1 MINCLCLACDRLN
14 PITTKFC
21 TQCGSKL
28 QIQDRYRALKII
40 GQGGFGKT
48 FLAQDESKPSQP
60 RCVIKQFAFETIN
73 PNASQGTLDVAV
85 RLFEQEA
92 KRLDDLGKHPQIP
105 ELLSFTIHEGKQYL
119 IQEFIDG
126 ETLEQELR
134 RVGAFSEQ
142 QVQDVLVEVLQI
154 LEFVHSKSVI
164 HRDISP
170 DNIIRRRSDKKLVL
184 VDFGAAKHATATLL
198 AKTGTGIGKPS
209 YGAPEQMLGK
219 SVFQSDLFGLG
230 VTCLHLLTNVEP
242 FTLYDVLENEYQWR
256 QFLNGK
262 TVSDNFEK
270 LLDRLTAYRVKER
283 PTSATE
289 ILQELGIRQ
298 VVSNTGNTSG
308 LYSFKASEL
317 KTQNRVSISPTT
329 PNKHTAKIIS
339 SNNLGTRQ
347 IICLENSWKETER
360 CISGIDINT
369 GKWVRP
375 VCDDL
380 YPEDGRVSREIRLI
394 QGREPELLDILEI
407 PLANTGKDFGFQS
420 ENLSISSGKWK
431 LLGKASPS
439 DLLAYYKD
447 FPYILH
453 NSLKYVSPSEIK
465 ALPAEKRHTVQ
476 LVQPKRFSIFSS
488 GNSNRK
494 WKGSIELANGQTSEN
509 MTITDPVFIKKL
521 DEGYLPNENCLLV
534 VSLNMPW
541 AAPDWK
547 GEKRCWKL
555 IASVIDLTNNNS
567 SPKSSPNPINV
578 TPTIKQTIPKWL
590 KIGSFVSIPDYAQ
603 GIGQIIDMDNQ
614 RLIARF
620 DGYSIPIQV
629 TDWKKVLQDGRI
641 FPVVQTKV
649 NQSNNIPTKN
659 NNKVSSISSTVNSN
673 QTISQKENYRIYP
686 TTRPNAG
693 HIPTVKFWNHIFP
706 SILLVSIDIF
716 GGSNFIVYVAAL
728 WIGAWIR
735 HKLFYKKF
743 SMSIICRA
751 KGWQI
756 SKGREIKINSH
767 LIGVGEDE
775 LYNKILNSEIEVLRQ
790 VKIDKYYKA
799 DFICFNH
806 ESKKLCVVEVDGHQ
820 HFNDQEQID
829 KDNLRMSQLANLGV
843 PTIRFFNEYA
853 KTNPMVCTKLII
865 DLLK

>member
-1 MINCLCLACDRLN
+1 MINCLCLACDHLN

-21 TQCGSKL
+21 TQCGAKL
-28 QIQDRYRALKII
+28 QIQERYRALKVI

-126 ETLEQELR
+126 ETLEQELA

-142 QVQDVLVEVLQI
+142 QVRDVLVEVLQI
-154 LEFVHSKSVI
+154 LEFVHGKSVI

-170 DNIIRRRSDKKLVL
+170 DNIIRRRSDQKLVL

-242 FTLYDVLENEYQWR
+242 FTLYDVLENEYQWQ
-256 QFLNGK
+256 QFLHGR
-262 TVSDNFEK
+262 TVSDNFGK

-298 VVSNTGNTSG
+298 VVSITGNTSG
-308 LYSFKASEL
+308 FYSFKASEL
-317 KTQNRVSISPTT
+317 KTQNRVSISTT
-329 PNKHTAKIIS
+329 PNQQTAKTIS

-360 CISGIDINT
+360 CISGIDIKT

-420 ENLSISSGKWK
+420 ENISISSGKWK
-431 LLGKASPS
+431 LLGKASPN

-447 FPYILH
+447 FPYS
-453 NSLKYVSPSEIK
+453 N
-465 ALPAEKRHTVQ
+465 
-476 LVQPKRFSIFSS
+476 PK
-488 GNSNRK
+488 
-494 WKGSIELANGQTSEN
+494 
-509 MTITDPVFIKKL
+509 
-521 DEGYLPNENCLLV
+521 
-534 VSLNMPW
+534 
-541 AAPDWK
+541 
-547 GEKRCWKL
+547 
-555 IASVIDLTNNNS
+555 
-567 SPKSSPNPINV
+567 
-578 TPTIKQTIPKWL
+578 
-590 KIGSFVSIPDYAQ
+590 
-603 GIGQIIDMDNQ
+603 
-614 RLIARF
+614 
-620 DGYSIPIQV
+620 
-629 TDWKKVLQDGRI
+629 
-641 FPVVQTKV
+641 
-649 NQSNNIPTKN
+649 
-659 NNKVSSISSTVNSN
+659 
-673 QTISQKENYRIYP
+673 
-686 TTRPNAG
+686 
-693 HIPTVKFWNHIFP
+693 
-706 SILLVSIDIF
+706 
-716 GGSNFIVYVAAL
+716 
-728 WIGAWIR
+728 
-735 HKLFYKKF
+735 
-743 SMSIICRA
+743 
-751 KGWQI
+751 
-756 SKGREIKINSH
+756 
-767 LIGVGEDE
+767 
-775 LYNKILNSEIEVLRQ
+775 
-790 VKIDKYYKA
+790 
-799 DFICFNH
+799 
-806 ESKKLCVVEVDGHQ
+806 
-820 HFNDQEQID
+820 
-829 KDNLRMSQLANLGV
+829 
-843 PTIRFFNEYA
+843 
-853 KTNPMVCTKLII
+853 
-865 DLLK
+865 

>member
-1 MINCLCLACDRLN
+1 MSNCLCLACDYSN
-14 PITTKFC
+14 PLTTKFC
-21 TQCGSKL
+21 NQCGARL
-28 QIQDRYRALKII
+28 QIQDRYRALRVI

-60 RCVIKQFAFETIN
+60 RCVIKQFAFKTIN
-73 PNASQGTLDVAV
+73 PNASQGDLDIAV

-105 ELLSFTIHEGKQYL
+105 ELLSFTVHEGKQYL

-126 ETLEQELR
+126 ETLEEELR
-134 RVGAFSEQ
+134 RVNAFSEQ
-142 QVQDVLVEVLQI
+142 QVRDVLVDVLQI

-170 DNIIRRRSDKKLVL
+170 DNIIRRKSDSKLVL
-184 VDFGAAKHATATLL
+184 VDFGAAKHATATIL

-230 VTCLHLLTNVEP
+230 VTCLHLLTDVEP

-256 QFLNGK
+256 QFLYVK
-262 TVSDNFEK
+262 IVSDKFGK

-289 ILQELGIRQ
+289 VLRELGVRQ
-298 VVSNTGNTSG
+298 IVSNTTNTSQT
-308 LYSFKASEL
+308 K
-317 KTQNRVSISPTT
+317 P
-329 PNKHTAKIIS
+329 
-339 SNNLGTRQ
+339 SNNPVSRQ
-347 IICLENSWKETER
+347 IICLENSWKEKER

-380 YPEDGRVSREIRLI
+380 YPEDGRVSREIRLV

-439 DLLAYYKD
+439 NVLAYYKD

-453 NSLKYVSPSEIK
+453 NSLKYVSPSEMR
-465 ALPAEKRHTVQ
+465 ALPVEQRHTVQ
-476 LVQPKRFSIFSS
+476 LVQPKRFSVFSS

-494 WKGSIELANGQTSEN
+494 WKGSIELANGQISEN
-509 MTITDPVFIKKL
+509 MTITDQVFIKKL
-521 DEGYLPNENCLLV
+521 DGGYLPNENCLVV

-541 AAPDWK
+541 AAQDWK

-555 IASVIDLTNNNS
+555 IASVIDLKNNKS
-567 SPKSSPNPINV
+567 SPKSSSNPVNV
-578 TPTIKQTIPKWL
+578 TPPIQQTIPKWL
-590 KIGSFVSIPDYAQ
+590 KTGSFISIPDYAQ
-603 GIGQIIDMDNQ
+603 GIGQIIDMDDQ
-614 RLIARF
+614 RLIAKF

-629 TDWKKVLQDGRI
+629 TDWKKVLQDGKI
-641 FPVVQTKV
+641 FPVTQTKV

-659 NNKVSSISSTVNSN
+659 NNRVSSISSTANSN
-673 QTISQKENYRIYP
+673 QTILQKENYRIYP
-686 TTRPNAG
+686 ATHPNSG

-706 SILLVSIDIF
+706 SILFASIDIF
-716 GGSNFIVYVAAL
+716 SYILSNGRVASNFIIYVAAL
-728 WIGAWIR
+728 WIGVWIR
-735 HKLFYKKF
+735 YKLFEKTFK
-743 SMSIICRA
+743 MSIICRA

-756 SKGREIKINSH
+756 SKGREIKVNTH
-767 LIGVGEDE
+767 LINAGEDE
-775 LYNKILNSEIEVLRQ
+775 LYNKLLNSDLEVLRQ

-799 DFICFNH
+799 DFVCFNNKSH
-806 ESKKLCVVEVDGHQ
+806 KLCVVEVDGHK

-829 KDNLRMSQLANLGV
+829 RDNLIMSQLASIGV
-843 PTIRFFNEYA
+843 PTIRFLNEYA
-853 KTNPMVCTKLII
+853 KINPMVCTKLIK
-865 DLLK
+865 DFLK